1 MTGKILGFEI
11 STGTGTISGDD
22 GKRYK
27 FSKDNWKESTPPT
40 KEIKVDFD
48 VTSDGVANDIYQ
60 VRDTVVENNETM
72 MGLIAVGITFFF
84 GFIGTFVARL
94 VLAKQPVGATI
105 IPTAIHFVITLL
117 VLIPILGWILYMV
130 GTIYYMVKNYTLV
143 SKPAKVSANKY
154 AS

>member
-27 FSKDNWKESTPPT
+27 FTKENWKEDGAPV
-40 KEIKVDFD
+40 KEVKVDFD
-48 VTSDGVANDIYQ
+48 ITDDGMATDVYQ
-60 VRDTVVENNETM
+60 VRDVVVENNETL

-84 GFIGTFVARL
+84 GFIGTFVSRL

-105 IPTAIHFVITLL
+105 VPTAIHFVITLL
-117 VLIPILGWILYMV
+117 VLIPVFGWIIYMM
-130 GTIYYMVKNYTLV
+130 GTIYYMVKNYALV
-143 SKPAKVSANKY
+143 IQPAQSSTNKY
-154 AS
+154 A